1 MVRALAA
8 FAYVLTVGVA
18 MGSPTLPQEA
28 PARSLGV
35 ASCASSMC
43 HGSVQPWHESG
54 VRQDEYVT
62 WSRTDRHA
70 RAYATLLTERSQK
83 IAAKL
88 GLARPAHEA
97 SECLDCHAHN
107 VPAARRAPQFS
118 ISDGVACEACHGPAE
133 RWIRGHVE
141 RGATRARN
149 EARGLYPT
157 RDPVA
162 RGRLCLSC
170 HYGDS
175 QKLVTH
181 RMMAAGHPRLSFEI
195 DTFTHL
201 MPAHYGAANF
211 ADGVRSWAL
220 GQALAAETLL
230 TLLVHPRRG
239 RDGFFPELVLFD
251 CHACHHPMSQ
261 ARNAG
266 GRLGLAPGLVRLN
279 DSHLIMVRHIAGRV
293 DGEGSAAL
301 ARAMADLHAALGGRG
316 DALAQARRVLAAVQA
331 LVPRIHAHRFSAD
344 DLSAIAF
351 GLIEDGVRGE
361 YSDYQGAEQAA
372 MALQSVADFMAR
384 RGFLKAAAIRAPME
398 RMMAAVANDETY
410 RAEEFAGALRELRA
424 GIEKGMGE

>member
-1 MVRALAA
+1 MDRALSA
-8 FAYVLTVGVA
+8 FAFLLAASAAAAT
-18 MGSPTLPQEA
+18 PLPQEA

-35 ASCASSMC
+35 ASCASSLC
-43 HGSVQPWHESG
+43 HGSVQPWQESG

-62 WSRTDRHA
+62 WSRSDRHA

-107 VPAARRAPQFS
+107 VTAARRGPQFS
-118 ISDGVACEACHGPAE
+118 IADGVACEACHGPAE
-133 RWIRGHVE
+133 RWLRGHVE

-149 EARGLYPT
+149 EARGLFPT

-170 HYGDS
+170 HLGDTR
-175 QKLVTH
+175 KLVTH

-211 ADGVRSWAL
+211 AEGVRNWAL
-220 GQALAAETLL
+220 GQALAAESLL
-230 TLLVHPRRG
+230 TLLVHPQRG

-266 GRLGLAPGLVRLN
+266 ARLGMAPGLVRLN
-279 DSHLIMVRHIAGRV
+279 DAHLIMVRHIVRRV
-293 DGEGSAAL
+293 DAEGAAAL
-301 ARAMADLHAALGGRG
+301 AGAMAELHGALGGRG
-316 DALAQARRVLAAVQA
+316 DALAQAKRVLQAVQA
-331 LVPRIHAHRFSAD
+331 LVPRIREHRFSPE
-344 DLSAIAF
+344 DLSAIALA
-351 GLIEDGVRGE
+351 LIDDGVRGE

-372 MALQSVADFMAR
+372 MALQAVADFMAR
-384 RGFLKAAAIRAPME
+384 RGLLKAAALRAPME
-398 RMMAAVANDETY
+398 RMMAAVANDESY
-410 RAEEFAGALRELRA
+410 RADEFTGALRELRA
-424 GIEKGMGE
+424 GIERGMGK